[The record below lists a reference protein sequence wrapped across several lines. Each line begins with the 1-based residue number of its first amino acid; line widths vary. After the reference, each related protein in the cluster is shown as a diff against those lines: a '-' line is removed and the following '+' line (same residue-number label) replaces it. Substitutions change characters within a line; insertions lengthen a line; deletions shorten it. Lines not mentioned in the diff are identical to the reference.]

1 MKAHIYEWML
11 PEREEATVDLGK
23 LAQTSFDRHEKLELP
38 VECVLETHWRTREQ
52 QASGIRVRMNL
63 TRVF

>member
-1 MKAHIYEWML
+1 MQA
-11 PEREEATVDLGK
+11 
-23 LAQTSFDRHEKLELP
+23 SFDRYGKLELP
-38 VECVLETHWRTREQ
+38 VECVLEAHWRTSEQ